1 MLTQLMALK
10 QATIS
15 VTSNTDETFN
25 VIVSSPN
32 TPMFS
37 ARFPE
42 WQAATIEALIQ
53 NHLSSA
59 TGGTATGSH
68 VESNNANT
76 TASAT
81 ATSTHTETP
90 VQAAETAPIDANSI
104 ADNF

>member
-15 VTSNTDETFN
+15 VTSNSDDTFN

-32 TPMFS
+32 TAMFS

-53 NHLSSA
+53 NHLSTA

-68 VESNNANT
+68 VEGDNVNT
-76 TASAT
+76 T
-81 ATSTHTETP
+81 ATSTHAETP
-90 VQAAETAPIDANSI
+90 VQTPETAPTDANSI
-104 ADNF
+104 VDNF